1 MEHDMAT
8 VFDLG
13 GDHPTS
19 PSFTPSAHN
28 GEWFP
33 TEAELQAAARRVI
46 DDRKQQDE
54 QALARIDAAM
64 LPLKLDAAGKRLDR
78 AIAAFARARGD
89 YAPHLAIDAEA
100 FAQAER
106 EKDKADIA
114 YRALLERVTRQ
125 KWTDVARRL
134 AA

>member
-1 MEHDMAT
+1 MAT
-8 VFDLG
+8 AFESG
-13 GDHPTS
+13 RDHPNS
-19 PSFTPSAHN
+19 PSFTFREDH

-33 TEAELQAAARRVI
+33 TEADLLAAARRVI
-46 DDRKQQDE
+46 AGREGQEK

-78 AIAAFARARGD
+78 ASAAFARARGD
-89 YAPHLAIDAEA
+89 YAPHLPIDAEA
-100 FAQAER
+100 FAKAER
-106 EKDKADIA
+106 EKNAADVA
-114 YRALLERVTRQ
+114 YRALVELATRQ

>member
-1 MEHDMAT
+1 MAT
-8 VFDLG
+8 AVELG
-13 GDHPTS
+13 GDHPNS
-19 PSFTPSAHN
+19 PSFTPREAN

-54 QALARIDAAM
+54 QALARIEAAM

-89 YAPHLAIDAEA
+89 HTPHLAIDAEA

-106 EKDKADIA
+106 EKDAADVA
-114 YRALLERVTRQ
+114 YRALVERVTRQ

>member
-1 MEHDMAT
+1 MAT
-8 VFDLG
+8 AFELG
-13 GDHPTS
+13 KDHPNS
-19 PSFTPSAHN
+19 PSFTPREDE

-33 TEAELQAAARRVI
+33 TEAELEAAAQRIIAHRR
-46 DDRKQQDE
+46 KQDE

-78 AIAAFARARGD
+78 AIAAFSRARGD
-89 YAPHLAIDAEA
+89 YAPHLPIDAEA
-100 FAQAER
+100 FAKAEK
-106 EKDKADIA
+106 EKDQADLL
-114 YRALLERVTRQ
+114 YRELLEQVTRQ